1 MVSQPRAAGRGGGAK
16 LDLLKTVELL
26 QECLTGAVCKSVFQ
40 QTRTTERVRE
50 WTLKNL
56 ADFWTAVVL
65 RAPESLTGALQEAQ
79 EGMGAGWPTVPAT
92 SPQGFF
98 ERCKDL
104 RWEFFAN
111 LYRALRDQLVPVSEP
126 VFCAEIAPLRDR
138 FPEIWSID
146 GSNLDPIAHRLKILW
161 DVRSVILPG
170 NLEVCYDL
178 FRGIPRA
185 LRFAPDAAMAEI
197 DRARDVLE
205 EVPAGTLLL
214 GDRLYANTQFF
225 ERITKNG
232 VYGLFRRSRALRL
245 VKVERLSRRR
255 IAGGILED
263 WLVDAGSGHNA
274 PVQRLRWIRFHANR
288 VTLDTLTN
296 VLDPGKLPADLAWAL
311 YPLRW
316 TIERMFYDLKEV
328 LNLHC
333 IYAGNPNAVAMQV
346 YAAAMVYTACRVA
359 QGQGARQAGVAPETI
374 STDKYFPRV
383 ATASFT
389 WTLIQL
395 TTQAIV
401 ESNPDVSLRM
411 PDWRSRRFASVKLSA
426 VRVERRSED
435 RRKRRYCA
443 SRGQWK
449 AFSHVPGGGAYLG
462 N

>member
-1 MVSQPRAAGRGGGAK
+1 MVSQPRAQSRGGGAK
-16 LDLLKTVELL
+16 IDLLKTVELL

-65 RAPESLTGALQEAQ
+65 RAPESLTGALLEAQ
-79 EGMGAGWPTVPAT
+79 EGMGTGWPTVPAT

-185 LRFAPDAAMAEI
+185 LRFEPDAAVSEMT
-197 DRARDVLE
+197 RAYDVLE
-205 EVPAGTLLL
+205 DVPAGTLLL
-214 GDRLYANTQFF
+214 GDRLYATTQFF
-225 ERITKNG
+225 ERIEKKG
-232 VYGLFRRSRALRL
+232 VYGLFRRRRDIRIR
-245 VKVERLSRRR
+245 KVERLSQRRL
-255 IAGGILED
+255 AGGILED

-296 VLDPGKLPADLAWAL
+296 VLDPAKLPADLAWAL
-311 YPLRW
+311 YPFRW

-395 TTQAIV
+395 MTQAIV